1 MAMLEGQQDLTL
13 ERLNLLTQAWVEQ
26 GYHRTRHDEINS
38 TPLQRFLDAPQ
49 VGRDCPSSQHLRQ
62 AFRCTLQR
70 KQRRSD
76 GTISLAGIRFEI
88 PNRYR
93 HLEKPTIRYARWD
106 LSAVELIDARTLAT
120 LSPLY
125 PLDKSANADGQ
136 RRALESSEQQA
147 SLPSDDPLPQEGQ
160 GPEELPPLLLYTPLQ
175 NRGYLP
181 LTQ

>member
-13 ERLNLLTQAWVEQ
+13 ERLNLVTQAWVEQ
-26 GYHRTRHDEINS
+26 GYHRQRHDEINS

-76 GTISLAGIRFEI
+76 GTISLAGTRFEI

-106 LSAVELIDARTLAT
+106 LSAVELLDARTLAT
-120 LSPLY
+120 ATASRTTFAPVRSRATLS
-125 PLDKSANADGQ
+125 SAGAT
-136 RRALESSEQQA
+136 STPTK
-147 SLPSDDPLPQEGQ
+147 LPGEPCAIGAV
-160 GPEELPPLLLYTPLQ
+160 
-175 NRGYLP
+175 
-181 LTQ
+181 